1 MNETKINTVF
11 EKPPTHTDPVCE
23 FFSKI
28 YLMAKLLQNNSNLN
42 DLEYSRHLKVRKIE
56 KKAKKI
62 FEGQTKARGP
72 KTQIFIII
80 WTF

>member
-1 MNETKINTVF
+1 MAAG
-11 EKPPTHTDPVCE
+11 HTDPVCE
-23 FFSKI
+23 FFSKK

-62 FEGQTKARGP
+62 FEGQTKAKGG
-72 KTQIFIII
+72 KTQFFIVF

>member
-56 KKAKKI
+56 KK
-62 FEGQTKARGP
+62 GQK
-72 KTQIFIII
+72 F
-80 WTF
+80 F